1 MIVIDKSAG
10 IANGTR
16 CNSYRLI
23 TDTSIDRLADIQVRY
38 PAIDDGETLTIGR
51 RGDLITYLNDKLTR
65 LSQHRDQLLGSG
77 DILSVIEHQDEY
89 IACGRMVDD
98 WRRAIDELRF
108 GRSLVNTG
116 RLDGWDN

>member
-10 IANGTR
+10 VVHGTR
-16 CNSYRLI
+16 CGSYRLI
-23 TDTSIDRLADIQVRY
+23 TDTGIDRLADIQVRY

-51 RGDLITYLNDKLTR
+51 RDDLITYLNDKLTR

-77 DILSVIEHQDEY
+77 DILSAIEHQDEY
-89 IACGRMVDD
+89 IACGRMIDD

-108 GRSLVNTG
+108 GRPLVKTG
-116 RLDGWDN
+116 RLGGWN